1 MVKDGFQMK
10 HRIPLNNLL
19 KISIVA
25 VEAVDDNLLLLGHT
39 NSFSLVASGL
49 GVLSSGSEAPVV
61 TQTTMGADLLE
72 TLQVLTKLVVQ
83 DVGHHLG
90 GLAVLVITLSVEEPV
105 GNLVLAGV
113 LKRKVKFLL
122 ANI

>member
-49 GVLSSGSEAPVV
+49 GMLSSGSEAPVV
-61 TQTTMGADLLE
+61 TQTTMGADLLQ

-90 GLAVLVITLSVEEPV
+90 GLAVLVITLSVEEPI

-113 LKRKVKFLL
+113 LKRKISL
-122 ANI
+122 